1 MKVKQWENSVANRAA
16 WMFQKIMWNNS

>member
-16 WMFQKIMWNNS
+16 LMFQKIMWNNS